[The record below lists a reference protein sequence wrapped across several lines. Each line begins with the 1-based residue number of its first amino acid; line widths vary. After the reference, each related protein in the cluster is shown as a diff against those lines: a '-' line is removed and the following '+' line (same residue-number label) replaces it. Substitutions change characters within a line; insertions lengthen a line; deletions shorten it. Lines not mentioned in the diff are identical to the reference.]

1 MKIIIVGAGRT
12 GRALIKALSEKNYD
26 ITVVEK
32 QKSILDAVT
41 DKYNVNGVVG
51 SGASKE
57 TLHKAGADTADIL
70 IALTPVDEVNL
81 LSCMQAKSVGTIKTV
96 ARVFQPDFAEDRE
109 SLETEQNIDYIY
121 NPKFDV
127 AEEAANSIGLPGVV
141 KPEGIFADQMQM
153 VSVTVTAG
161 SPIEG
166 KSLLEIKQGMKFP
179 ILICTVLRE
188 GKLIIPDGSF
198 TVRKSDIIGLA
209 ASRENIIEVLKNFGI
224 AKTGAKR
231 IMIVGGSVTT
241 EYLTEILLK
250 EKKEITII
258 EHDIEKC
265 RRLMEKYPSVNVS
278 YGNGEMAD
286 ILEAENI
293 GGMDAIVSLTD
304 SDEKNMVTS
313 MYAWSRNVPSIL
325 TGVNAPEHLKLL
337 HRVNLDITLSA
348 SEISVNKLIRFIMN
362 CEVGAEQNE
371 IEKYSTVADNKA
383 EVLQFSACGNFRKLN
398 VKFKEPEFR
407 LKKNTIIVSI
417 VRNGNLIIPDGNSSI
432 EAGDRVILVA
442 ESKHK
447 IVRLNDILSD

>member
-81 LSCMQAKSVGTIKTV
+81 LSCMQAKSVGTLKTV

-153 VSVTVTAG
+153 VSVTVTAD

-198 TVRKSDIIGLA
+198 TVRKNDIIGLA

-383 EVLQFSACGNFRKLN
+383 EVLQFSACDNFKKLN
-398 VKFKEPEFR
+398 IKFRESEFR

-432 EAGDRVILVA
+432 QAGDRVIVVA